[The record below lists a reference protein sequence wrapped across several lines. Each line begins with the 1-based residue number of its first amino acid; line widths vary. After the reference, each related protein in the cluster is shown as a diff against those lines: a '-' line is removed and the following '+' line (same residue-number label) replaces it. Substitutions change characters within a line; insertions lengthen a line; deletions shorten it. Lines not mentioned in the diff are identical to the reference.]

1 MNGDR
6 AMRDDNDKGNW
17 KYCYIGNQ
25 FHCYLPIKISN
36 PTSLPLIPGLRGE
49 SYSTFC
55 RNSPQC
61 ARNSTFI
68 RSLDH
73 TQRRN
78 IVIRTPLYD

>member
-1 MNGDR
+1 
-6 AMRDDNDKGNW
+6 MRNDNDKENW

-25 FHCYLPIKISN
+25 FQGYLPFKISN
-36 PTSLPLIPGLRGE
+36 RTILRLIPGLRGE
-49 SYSTFC
+49 SHSTFC
-55 RNSPQC
+55 RKSPQC
-61 ARNSTFI
+61 ARNSTFM